1 MVSVLKSEN
10 SEKSTYKNSPNNSLD
25 QKPKGRK
32 ENERLCKL
40 FSQIRTSKYVILN
53 PRF

>member
-32 ENERLCKL
+32 ERMKDCASFPLKL
-40 FSQIRTSKYVILN
+40 GFPNMS
-53 PRF
+53 F